1 MNKKFLDKVTDQLVS
16 ETEVDSEKE
25 EIHFQFLPLDEIYGI
40 NSFHMLHFN
49 IVTIYTQFLNHCRDV
64 YGLND
69 DEIDYVW
76 DEYENDIKSMIDV
89 FSNSLYLEESNSI
102 SVKDNKFLDKVVN
115 QLVRETEV
123 DYVSKKVKLR
133 FTPNYTYLDIVD
145 AYIFPYPPFEEHL
158 EGVYG
163 LKNMSE
169 RKYVQHQYEY
179 IINKMLNTKGDI
191 NESTGMDKNF
201 LNKVLDQIVRETKID
216 YTVGIFTPFREFPF
230 HMEISDSRFFNST
243 TPPSSFFS
251 HIREVYGISEW
262 GEMIYLWNEYV
273 KTLRDKIENNG

>member
-1 MNKKFLDKVTDQLVS
+1 MDKKFLDKVVYQLES
-16 ETEVDSEKE
+16 ETKIDAEKE
-25 EIHFQFLPLDEIYGI
+25 EIHFQFLPLDEIYGSNTFHI
-40 NSFHMLHFN
+40 PYFDFLFIYNSLFK
-49 IVTIYTQFLNHCRDV
+49 HCKEV
-64 YGLND
+64 YGLN
-69 DEIDYVW
+69 EEESEYVW
-76 DEYENDIKSMIDV
+76 TEYENKTKPKFPTYGGIK
-89 FSNSLYLEESNSI
+89 YLEESNHI
-102 SVKDNKFLDKVVN
+102 SDKDNNFLDEVVN
-115 QLVRETEV
+115 QIVRETEV

-133 FTPNYTYLDIVD
+133 FTSSYTYLDIVD

-169 RKYVQHQYEY
+169 RKYVQNNYEDT
-179 IINKMLNTKGDI
+179 INNMLNPKDNI
-191 NESTGMDKNF
+191 NESTGMDNKF
-201 LNKVLDQIVRETKID
+201 LDKVIDQIVSETKID

-230 HMEISDSRFFNST
+230 HMEISGSRFFNST